1 MEPLTLTVG
10 RLTFIKWEKVKMAKD
25 YTRRELDPEES
36 EDLDKRFTYHPPT
49 DTQKAKTY
57 VELRGMA
64 RELGAAIYS
73 TQEASRERSLAIT
86 KLEEAIMWANAGIAR
101 NT

>member
-1 MEPLTLTVG
+1 M
-10 RLTFIKWEKVKMAKD
+10 D
-25 YTRRELDPEES
+25 YKRREVSADES
-36 EDLDKRFTYHPPT
+36 LDLDKRFTYHPPI
-49 DTQKAKTY
+49 DTLKAKTY

-64 RELGAAIYS
+64 RELAAYICS
-73 TQEASRERSLAIT
+73 TQEQSRERSLAIT